1 MMRNRSLWS
10 LCALALLTACQ
21 KPAVVPAA
29 KPSQTERARG
39 VWRVA
44 VADPANAPRIVR
56 GILPGNSS
64 WRWTERS
71 FAVRLDAP
79 PWDTPTYV
87 DADLSVP
94 AELLGEFPNVTL
106 TARVNGVEVC
116 RRTVDKD
123 QRLRLFCHVPDSA
136 LRKFPAEVEIE
147 TDRSFP
153 DRETGRQQSIIA
165 LGVNFAEY
173 EDGDEFRQRMADRA
187 REGMERVMAEQRK
200 LIPPDQ
206 LKQWLKLFHQLPVW
220 DSNSYQGI
228 QVMKN
233 PLDLWMME
241 RIIHEQQIDVVVETG
256 TLRGGSALVF
266 ASAFKAANLYGSR
279 VVTIDINDFRQ
290 QASANS
296 LWKDFVTFLHGSS
309 TDPKIV
315 AQAAEIA
322 RGKRVL
328 VTLDSDHSAAHVLK
342 ELRAYAPL
350 VQKGG
355 YLVVEDTHIDSVPT
369 NPGQGPGP
377 MAAVREFLASKEGAE
392 FAPDTARESFVLTFN
407 PGGWLRRK

>member
-1 MMRNRSLWS
+1 MPRKRILLSLS
-10 LCALALLTACQ
+10 ALILLASCR
-21 KPAVVPAA
+21 KPAAPPPP

-44 VADPANAPRIVR
+44 VGDPANAPRIVR
-56 GILPGNSS
+56 GIYPGNPS
-64 WRWTERS
+64 WRWTERN

-79 PWDTPTYV
+79 PWDTPTYL

-94 AELLGEFPNVTL
+94 MELLGEFPNVTI

-116 RRTVDKD
+116 RRIVGKD
-123 QRLRLFCHVPDSA
+123 QNLRLFCHVPDSA

-153 DRETGRQQSIIA
+153 DRESGRIQSIIA
-165 LGVNFAEY
+165 LGINFAEY
-173 EDGDEFRQRMADRA
+173 ENGDEFRERMAARA
-187 REGMERVMAEQRK
+187 REGMERVIAEQRK

-220 DSNSYQGI
+220 NDNYYQGI

-241 RIIHEQQIDVVVETG
+241 RIIHEQKIDVVVETG

-266 ASAFKAANLYGSR
+266 AAAFRAANLLGSR

-296 LWKDFVTFLHGSS
+296 LWKDYVTFLHGSS
-309 TDPKIV
+309 TDPQIV

-322 RGKRVL
+322 RGRKVL
-328 VTLDSDHSAAHVLK
+328 VTLDSDHSATHVLK

-350 VQKGG
+350 VHSGG
-355 YLVVEDTHIDSVPT
+355 YLIVEDTHIDSVPT
-369 NPGQGPGP
+369 NPGEGPGP
-377 MAAVREFLASKEGAE
+377 MAAVREFLASKEGAA
-392 FAPDTARESFVLTFN
+392 FDADFAREGFVLTFN